1 MTASRVVARTA
12 AVLTLAF
19 LYAPVVVVI
28 LFSLQ
33 GSRQLTLPFTGPS
46 SRWYI
51 ALSRDDAFRQ
61 SLIASLR
68 VAVPVAAAATTIGT
82 LAALSF
88 ARYPGR
94 WQRALATV
102 MVAPIALPGL
112 FIGVALLTYFARLG
126 VQSSLLTVSLAHL
139 IYVLPYVVFVLA
151 SRLERFD
158 IRIEEAARTLGASSW
173 KTFWK
178 VTFPIT
184 WPAIVAG
191 GVLAFALSFDEFLI
205 TLFVVGPEPTLPVT
219 VWSRLRLR
227 IDPSINAIAT
237 TLLGVFFLSG
247 VAMALLL
254 RVRRAGSTAV
264 ADE

>member
-1 MTASRVVARTA
+1 MTAPRVLARA
-12 AVLTLAF
+12 AALLTLAF

-28 LFSLQ
+28 LFSFQ

-46 SRWYI
+46 TQWFVS
-51 ALSRDDAFRQ
+51 LSHDEAFRQ
-61 SLIASLR
+61 SLLASLR
-68 VAVPVAAAATTIGT
+68 VAVPVAVAATTIGT

-94 WQRALATV
+94 WQRVLATV

-112 FIGVALLTYFARLG
+112 FIGVALLTYFGRLG
-126 VQSSLLTVSLAHL
+126 VRSSLFTVSLAHL
-139 IYVLPYVVFVLA
+139 IYALPYVVLVLG
-151 SRLERFD
+151 SRLERFNV
-158 IRIEEAARTLGASSW
+158 RIEEAARTLGASAW

-184 WPAIVAG
+184 WPAIAAG

-205 TLFVVGPEPTLPVT
+205 TLFVVGPEATLPVT

-237 TLLGVFFLSG
+237 TLLAVFFLSG
-247 VAMALLL
+247 AVIAILL
-254 RVRRAGSTAV
+254 RVRRTGSTVV

>member
-1 MTASRVVARTA
+1 MTASRAFARA
-12 AVLTLAF
+12 ATLITLGF
-19 LYAPVVVVI
+19 LYAPVAVVI
-28 LFSLQ
+28 LFSFQ
-33 GSRQLTLPFTGPS
+33 GSRQLSLPFTGPS
-46 SRWYI
+46 TQWYMS
-51 ALSRDDAFRQ
+51 LSRDEAFRQ
-61 SLIASLR
+61 SLVASFR
-68 VAVPVAAAATTIGT
+68 VAVPVSLAATTIGT

-94 WQRALATV
+94 WQRVLATV

-112 FIGVALLTYFARLG
+112 FIGVALLTYFGRLG
-126 VQSSLLTVSLAHL
+126 VQTSLLTVSLAHL
-139 IYVLPYVVFVLA
+139 IYALPYVVLVLG

-158 IRIEEAARTLGASSW
+158 VRIEEAARTLGASGW
-173 KTFWK
+173 ETFWK

-184 WPAIVAG
+184 WPAIAAG

-205 TLFVVGPEPTLPVT
+205 TLFVVGRKATLPVT

-237 TLLGVFFLSG
+237 TLLTVFFLSG
-247 VAMALLL
+247 AIMAILL
-254 RVRRAGSTAV
+254 RVRRTGTTAV

>member
-1 MTASRVVARTA
+1 MTAGRPLARTA
-12 AVLTLAF
+12 VAFTLAF

-28 LFSLQ
+28 LFSFQ
-33 GSRQLTLPFTGPS
+33 GSAQLTLPFSGPS
-46 SRWYI
+46 TRWYEN
-51 ALSRDDAFRQ
+51 LGRDEAFRQ
-61 SLIASLR
+61 SLMSSVR
-68 VAVPVAAAATTIGT
+68 VAVPVSLAAMTIGT

-88 ARYPGR
+88 SRYPGR
-94 WQRALATV
+94 WQRVLATV

-112 FIGVALLTYFARLG
+112 FIGVALLTYFARVG
-126 VQSSLLTVSLAHL
+126 VQPSLLTVSFAHL
-139 IYVLPYVVFVLA
+139 IYVLPYVVFVLG

-158 IRIEEAARTLGASSW
+158 VSIEEAARTLGASAW

-184 WPAIVAG
+184 WPAIAAG

-205 TLFVVGPEPTLPVT
+205 TLFVVGTEPTLPVT

-247 VAMALLL
+247 AIMAGLL
-254 RVRRAGSTAV
+254 RIRRTESTAV
-264 ADE
+264 GDG

>member
-1 MTASRVVARTA
+1 MTARRALARTVV
-12 AVLTLAF
+12 VLTLAF
-19 LYAPVVVVI
+19 LYAPVVVII
-28 LFSLQ
+28 LFSFQ
-33 GSRQLTLPFTGPS
+33 GSRQLNLPFTGPS
-46 SRWYI
+46 THWYEN
-51 ALSRDDAFRQ
+51 LSRDEAFRQ
-61 SLIASLR
+61 SLMSSLR
-68 VAVPVAAAATTIGT
+68 VAVPVAMAAMTIGT

-88 ARYPGR
+88 SRYPGR
-94 WQRALATV
+94 WQRVLATV

-112 FIGVALLTYFARLG
+112 FIGVALLTYFARVG

-139 IYVLPYVVFVLA
+139 IYVLPYVVFVLG

-158 IRIEEAARTLGASSW
+158 VRIEEAARTLGASAW

-184 WPAIVAG
+184 WPAIAAG

-205 TLFVVGPEPTLPVT
+205 TLFVVGTKATLPVT

-237 TLLGVFFLSG
+237 TLLAVFFLSG
-247 VAMALLL
+247 AIMAVLL
-254 RVRRAGSTAV
+254 RIQRTREHGG
-264 ADE
+264 ADG

>member
-1 MTASRVVARTA
+1 MRAPRVFARA
-12 AVLTLAF
+12 AALLTLAF

-28 LFSLQ
+28 LFSFQ

-46 SRWYI
+46 TQWY
-51 ALSRDDAFRQ
+51 ASLSGDEAFRQ
-61 SLIASLR
+61 SLLASIR
-68 VAVPVAAAATTIGT
+68 VAVPVALAATTIGT

-94 WQRALATV
+94 WQRVLATV

-112 FIGVALLTYFARLG
+112 FIGVALLTYFGRLG
-126 VQSSLLTVSLAHL
+126 VRSSLFTVSLAHL
-139 IYVLPYVVFVLA
+139 SYALPYVVLVLG

-158 IRIEEAARTLGASSW
+158 VRIEEAARTLGASAW
-173 KTFWK
+173 TTFWK

-184 WPAIVAG
+184 WPAIAAG

-237 TLLGVFFLSG
+237 TLLAVFFLSG
-247 VAMALLL
+247 AIMAILL
-254 RVRRAGSTAV
+254 RIRRTGNMAV
-264 ADE
+264 TNE